1 MIFTMYTTKGRSLAE
16 TNIYRYFSPTLIESN
31 IMRATSDAGTV
42 YPSGAPD
49 ITPGF

>member
-1 MIFTMYTTKGRSLAE
+1 MYTTKGRSLAE
-16 TNIYRYFSPTLIESN
+16 TNIYSIDIFLSTLIESN
-31 IMRATSDAGTV
+31 IMSATSDAGNA